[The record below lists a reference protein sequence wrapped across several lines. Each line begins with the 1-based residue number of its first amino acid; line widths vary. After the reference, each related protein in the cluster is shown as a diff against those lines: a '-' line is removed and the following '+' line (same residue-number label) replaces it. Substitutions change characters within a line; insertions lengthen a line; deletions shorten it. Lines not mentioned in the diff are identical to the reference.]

1 MSGITSPFATP
12 AWWLS
17 SAHLA
22 VVKSVLDP
30 DKKGRVQIQL
40 HGADPDGDAL
50 LWARVAVAF
59 AGSNYGAFLLPGV
72 GEEVVVV
79 FSGGDVRYPIV
90 IGALWTGAN
99 DLPEE
104 LSGDKVDRWTLTGK
118 DGTRIAI
125 VEEGASQAKVEIE
138 TPNGI
143 KATLTDQS
151 GGEIT
156 LETTTSTFTID
167 SSGVSIETSG
177 EFSVQ
182 CSTMSVNGGSVTVT
196 AGTSDF
202 SGATSS
208 ASHQTSS
215 VVSAS
220 YTPGA
225 GNIW

>member
-1 MSGITSPFATP
+1 MSGSPFANP
-12 AWWLS
+12 AWWLA
-17 SAHLA
+17 SAQLA
-22 VVKSVLDP
+22 VVTSVADP
-30 DKKGRVQIQL
+30 QSKGRVQVRL
-40 HGADPDGDAL
+40 HGADPDGEAL
-50 LWARVAVAF
+50 LWARVAVPF
-59 AGSNYGAFLLPGV
+59 AGSNYGAFMIPGV
-72 GEEVVVV
+72 DEQVVVV
-79 FSGGDVRYPIV
+79 FCGGDVRYPIV
-90 IGALWTGAN
+90 IGALWTGAD
-99 DLPEE
+99 DLPES

-143 KATLTDQS
+143 KATLTDAS

-156 LETTTSTFTID
+156 LTVGGNTLTMD

-182 CSTMSVNGGSVTVT
+182 ASSITMTAGSVTVT
-196 AGTSDF
+196 SGSSDF
-202 SGATSS
+202 SGAVS
-208 ASHQTSS
+208 AASVTTSS
-215 VVSAS
+215 VVSSS

>member
-1 MSGITSPFATP
+1 MSGVASPFANP
-12 AWWLS
+12 AWWL
-17 SAHLA
+17 ATAQLA
-22 VVKSVLDP
+22 VVISVRDP
-30 DKKGRVQIQL
+30 DGKGRVQVRL
-40 HGADPDGDAL
+40 HGADPDGEAL
-50 LWARVAVAF
+50 LWARVAVPF

-72 GEEVVVV
+72 DEEVVVV

-90 IGALWTGAN
+90 IGALWTGAH

-104 LSGDKVDRWTLTGK
+104 LSGDKVDRWSLTGK

-143 KATLTDQS
+143 KATLTDAS

-182 CSTMSVNGGSVTVT
+182 CSTLTINGGSVSVT
-196 AGTSDF
+196 SGTSDF

-208 ASHQTSS
+208 ASHSTSS
-215 VVSAS
+215 VVSGS

>member
-1 MSGITSPFATP
+1 MSATPSPFANP
-12 AWWLS
+12 AWWLA

-22 VVKSVLDP
+22 VVTSVDDP
-30 DKKGRVQIQL
+30 DRKARVQVRL
-40 HGADPDGDAL
+40 HGADPEGEAL

-59 AGSNYGAFLLPGV
+59 AGSNYGAFMLPDV

-90 IGALWTGAN
+90 VGALWTGAH
-99 DLPEE
+99 DLPDE
-104 LSGDKVDRWTLTGK
+104 LAGDKVDRWTLTGK

-138 TPNGI
+138 TPNGA

-156 LETTTSTFTID
+156 LTVGSNTLTMDT
-167 SSGVSIETSG
+167 SGVSIETAG
-177 EFSVQ
+177 EFSIQ
-182 CSTMSVNGGSVTVT
+182 ASTMTINSGSVTVT
-196 AGTSDF
+196 SGTSDF

>member
-1 MSGITSPFATP
+1 MSGVTSPFATP

-22 VVKSVLDP
+22 VVTSVQDP
-30 DKKGRVQIQL
+30 DRKGRVQVRL
-40 HGADPDGDAL
+40 HGADPDGEAL

-72 GEEVVVV
+72 DEEVVVV

-125 VEEGASQAKVEIE
+125 VEEGASQASVEIE
-138 TPNGI
+138 TPNGAR
-143 KATLTDQS
+143 ATLTDRS

-156 LETTTSTFTID
+156 LTVGTNTLTMD
-167 SSGVSIETSG
+167 SGGVSIETAG
-177 EFSVQ
+177 EFSIQ
-182 CSTMSVNGGSVTVT
+182 ASTMSVNAGSVTVT

-208 ASHQTSS
+208 VSHSTSS
-215 VVSAS
+215 VISAS

>member
-1 MSGITSPFATP
+1 MSGVTSPFAVP

-22 VVKSVLDP
+22 VVKSVDDP
-30 DKKGRVQIQL
+30 ERKGRVQVQL
-40 HGADPDGDAL
+40 HGADPEGEAL

-59 AGSNYGAFLLPGV
+59 AGSNYGAFFIPAPE
-72 GEEVVVV
+72 EEVVVV

-90 IGALWTGAN
+90 IGALWTGAH

-118 DGTRIAI
+118 GGTRIAI
-125 VEEGASQAKVEIE
+125 VEEGESQAKVEIE
-138 TPNGI
+138 TPNGA

-156 LETTTSTFTID
+156 LTVGTNTLTMD
-167 SSGVSIETSG
+167 SGGVSIETSG

-182 CSTMSVNGGSVTVT
+182 ASSMSVTAGSVTVT
-196 AGTSDF
+196 AGSSDF
-202 SGATSS
+202 SGAITS
-208 ASHQTSS
+208 ASVTTGSI
-215 VVSAS
+215 VSGS

>member
-1 MSGITSPFATP
+1 MSGSPSTFAVP

-17 SAHLA
+17 GAHLA
-22 VVKSVLDP
+22 KVTSVDDP
-30 DKKGRVQIQL
+30 DSKGRVQVQL
-40 HGADPDGDAL
+40 HGPDPDGEAK
-50 LWARVAVAF
+50 LWARVAVGF
-59 AGSNYGAFLLPGV
+59 AGSNYGAFFIPGKD
-72 GEEVVVV
+72 EEVVVV

-90 IGALWTGAN
+90 LGALWTGAD
-99 DLPEE
+99 DLPES

-125 VEEGASQAKVEIE
+125 VEEGSSQAKVEIE
-138 TPNGI
+138 TPNGA
-143 KATLTDQS
+143 KATLTDAS

-156 LETTTSTFTID
+156 LTVGGNTLTMD

-182 CSTMSVNGGSVTVT
+182 ASSITMTAGSVSVT
-196 AGTSDF
+196 SGSSDF
-202 SGATSS
+202 SGAVS
-208 ASHQTSS
+208 AASVTTSS
-215 VVSAS
+215 VVSSS

>member
-1 MSGITSPFATP
+1 VVVWVQDPPGKAGVPVGLP
-12 AWWLS
+12 A
-17 SAHLA
+17 
-22 VVKSVLDP
+22 P
-30 DKKGRVQIQL
+30 
-40 HGADPDGDAL
+40 DPDGEAL
-50 LWARVAVAF
+50 LWARVAVPF
-59 AGSNYGAFLLPGV
+59 AGSNYGAFMLPGV
-72 GEEVVVV
+72 DEEVVVV
-79 FSGGDVRYPIV
+79 FSAGDVRYPIV
-90 IGALWTGAN
+90 IGALWTGA
-99 DLPEE
+99 DSLPEQ
-104 LSGDKVDRWTLTGK
+104 LSGDKVDRWSLTGR

-138 TPNGI
+138 TPSGI
-143 KATLTDQS
+143 KATLTDAS

-196 AGTSDF
+196 AGSSDF

-208 ASHQTSS
+208 ASHSTSS
-215 VVSAS
+215 VVSGS

>member
-1 MSGITSPFATP
+1 MSGVTSPFATP

-22 VVKSVLDP
+22 VVTSVQDP
-30 DKKGRVQIQL
+30 DRKGRVQVRL
-40 HGADPDGDAL
+40 HGADPDGEAL

-72 GEEVVVV
+72 DEEVVVV

-125 VEEGASQAKVEIE
+125 VEEGASQASVEIE
-138 TPNGI
+138 TPNGAR
-143 KATLTDQS
+143 ATLTDQS

-156 LETTTSTFTID
+156 LTVGTNTLTMD
-167 SSGVSIETSG
+167 SGGVSIETAG
-177 EFSVQ
+177 EFSIQ
-182 CSTMSVNGGSVTVT
+182 ASTMSVNAGSVTVT

-208 ASHQTSS
+208 VSHSTSS
-215 VVSAS
+215 VISAS

>member
-1 MSGITSPFATP
+1 MSGSSSPFATP
-12 AWWLS
+12 AWWLA
-17 SAHLA
+17 SAQLA
-22 VVKSVLDP
+22 VVKSVQDP
-30 DKKGRVQIQL
+30 DRKGRVQIQL
-40 HGADPDGDAL
+40 HAADPDGEAL
-50 LWARVAVAF
+50 LWARVAVPF

-90 IGALWTGAN
+90 VGALWTGAN

-125 VEEGASQAKVEIE
+125 VEEGTSEAKVEIE
-138 TPNGI
+138 TPNGA

-156 LETTTSTFTID
+156 LTVGGNTLTMDT
-167 SSGVSIETSG
+167 SGVSIETTG

-182 CSTMSVNGGSVTVT
+182 CSTMTINATSATVNS
-196 AGTSDF
+196 GTTDF
-202 SGATSS
+202 NGATSS
-208 ASHQTSS
+208 LSHRTLSIN
-215 VVSAS
+215 SAA
-220 YTPGA
+220 YNQAA
-225 GNIW
+225 GNVW

>member
-1 MSGITSPFATP
+1 MSGIGSPFATP

-22 VVKSVLDP
+22 VVTSVQDP
-30 DKKGRVQIQL
+30 DSKGRVQIRL
-40 HGADPDGDAL
+40 HAADPDGEAL
-50 LWARVAVAF
+50 LWARVAVPF
-59 AGSNYGAFLLPGV
+59 AGSNYGAFMIPGV
-72 GEEVVVV
+72 DEQVVVV
-79 FSGGDVRYPIV
+79 FCGGDVRYPIV
-90 IGALWTGAN
+90 VGALWTGAD
-99 DLPEE
+99 DLPEQ

-156 LETTTSTFTID
+156 LHTTTSTLTMD
-167 SSGVSIETSG
+167 TSGVSIETQG

-182 CSTMSVNGGSVTVT
+182 CSTMSVNGGSVSVT

>member
-1 MSGITSPFATP
+1 MTGATSPFATP

-22 VVKSVLDP
+22 VVKSVDDP
-30 DKKGRVQIQL
+30 DRKGRVQIRL
-40 HGADPDGDAL
+40 HGADPEGEAL
-50 LWARVAVAF
+50 LWARVAVGF
-59 AGSNYGAFLLPGV
+59 AGSNYGAFFIPGV
-72 GEEVVVV
+72 DEEVVVV

-104 LSGDKVDRWTLTGK
+104 LTNKKVDRWSLTGK

-125 VEEGASQAKVEIE
+125 VEESAGQAKVEIE
-138 TPNGI
+138 TPKGM

-156 LETTTSTFTID
+156 LKTTTSTLTMD
-167 SSGVSIETSG
+167 TGGVSIETSG

-182 CSTMSVNGGSVTVT
+182 CSTMSVSATSVTVN
-196 AGTSDF
+196 AGTTDF
-202 SGATSS
+202 KGATSS
-208 ASHQTSS
+208 LSHKTLSINSLAYNQ
-215 VVSAS
+215 A
-220 YTPGA
+220 A
-225 GNIW
+225 GNVW

>member
-1 MSGITSPFATP
+1 MSGAASPFANP
-12 AWWLS
+12 AWWLA
-17 SAHLA
+17 SAQLA
-22 VVKSVLDP
+22 VVISVQDP
-30 DKKGRVQIQL
+30 QGKGRVQVRL
-40 HGADPDGDAL
+40 HSADPDGEAL
-50 LWARVAVAF
+50 LWARVAVPF

-72 GEEVVVV
+72 DEEVVVV

-90 IGALWTGAN
+90 IGALWTGAD

-138 TPNGI
+138 TPNGA

-156 LETTTSTFTID
+156 LTVGTNTLTMDT
-167 SSGVSIETSG
+167 SGVSIETAG

-182 CSTMSVNGGSVTVT
+182 CSTMTLNATSVTVN
-196 AGTSDF
+196 AGTTDF
-202 SGATSS
+202 IGDTSS
-208 ASHQTSS
+208 LSHKTLSIN
-215 VVSAS
+215 SAA
-220 YTPGA
+220 YNQAPG
-225 GNIW
+225 NVW

>member
-1 MSGITSPFATP
+1 MSGVQSPFATP

-22 VVKSVLDP
+22 IVESVDDP
-30 DKKGRVQIQL
+30 ERKGRVQVRL
-40 HGADPDGDAL
+40 HGADPEGEAL

-59 AGSNYGAFLLPGV
+59 AGSNYGAFFIPGIE
-72 GEEVVVV
+72 EEVVVV

-90 IGALWTGAN
+90 IGALWTGAHE
-99 DLPEE
+99 LPEE

-118 DGTRIAI
+118 GGTRIAI
-125 VEEGASQAKVEIE
+125 IEEGDGQATVDIE
-138 TPNGI
+138 TPNGA
-143 KATLTDQS
+143 KASLTDAS

-156 LETTTSTFTID
+156 LTVGTNTLTMD
-167 SSGVSIETSG
+167 SGGISIETAG
-177 EFSVQ
+177 EFSIQ
-182 CSTMSVNGGSVTVT
+182 ASTMTINSASVSVTS
-196 AGTSDF
+196 GTSDF

-208 ASHQTSS
+208 ASHQTSA
-215 VVSAS
+215 VVSGS

>member
-1 MSGITSPFATP
+1 MSGTPSPFATP

-30 DKKGRVQIQL
+30 EGKGRVQVQL
-40 HGADPDGDAL
+40 HGPDPEGEAL
-50 LWARVAVAF
+50 VWARVAVPF
-59 AGSNYGAFLLPGV
+59 AGSNYGAFLLPDV
-72 GEEVVVV
+72 DEQVLVV

-90 IGALWTGAN
+90 IGSLWTGAD

-104 LSGDKVDRWTLTGK
+104 LVRDNVDRWTLTGK
-118 DGTRIAI
+118 RGTRIAI
-125 VEEGASQAKVEIE
+125 VEENDGQAKVEIE
-138 TPNGI
+138 TPNGAT
-143 KATLTDQS
+143 ATLTDDA

-156 LETTTSTFTID
+156 LTVGSNTLTMDTGGISL
-167 SSGVSIETSG
+167 ETSG

-182 CSTMSVNGGSVTVT
+182 ASTITMNGCSVTVT